1 MLLFR
6 ESIRGFSISFCII
19 TTYSS
24 IISLEPPFDK
34 KKSFL
39 TKPQKKSPKNLHKSK
54 PSANPSQTRGKHHNA
69 KIQHSESAIHG
80 FSRLLTFS
88 H

>member
-19 TTYSS
+19 STYSS

-39 TKPQKKSPKNLHKSK
+39 TKPQKKSPKNLHKREILLIFALSL
-54 PSANPSQTRGKHHNA
+54 QELRGKDEKWKKKTTEYNYP
-69 KIQHSESAIHG
+69 
-80 FSRLLTFS
+80 
-88 H
+88 

>member
-6 ESIRGFSISFCII
+6 ESIRGFFISFCII
-19 TTYSS
+19 STYSS
-24 IISLEPPFDK
+24 IISLEPPFDT

-39 TKPQKKSPKNLHKSK
+39 TKPQKKSPKNLHK
-54 PSANPSQTRGKHHNA
+54 NHNA

-80 FSRLLTFS
+80 FSRLLTDF
-88 H
+88 HAFF